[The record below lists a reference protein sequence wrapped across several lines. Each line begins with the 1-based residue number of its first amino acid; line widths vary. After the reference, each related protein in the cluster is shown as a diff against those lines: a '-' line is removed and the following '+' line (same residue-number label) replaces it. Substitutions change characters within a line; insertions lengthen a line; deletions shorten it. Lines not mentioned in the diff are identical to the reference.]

1 MLSRVLESYKRM
13 FRNRRF
19 LVLIS
24 VFCGAV
30 SIMSLTS
37 KEFQFVI
44 SELFPNIQNNS
55 TFVFFML
62 LISFASLGFMYLQS
76 GGDEITNRENLM
88 IAEKYL
94 SQAEES
100 RQLTES
106 KIRELSK
113 KIEAFESD
121 KNLTK
126 EEKQLVIDRIIN
138 QTKEDSI
145 TTIFK
150 VETEKLKSDLKSSLG
165 LEHLKYASSDI
176 IKRLRREISD
186 LRLRSN
192 VNLLIGM
199 SITAGGLYLLWST
212 VSMVDESELLKQLAS
227 EDGESNSKFIK
238 NLILPLVPRV
248 MLVIFVEVFAYFFL
262 RLYKNGLDEIKYF
275 QNELTN
281 IESKLSAVQFAYIT
295 NNEAALKISLE
306 SLANTERNFILSK
319 GQTTVELEK
328 AKSESELT
336 RNIISTIP
344 DLFKKVGKQ

>member
-1 MLSRVLESYKRM
+1 MFTQMIEMYGRM
-13 FRNRRF
+13 FRNRKL

-24 VFCGAV
+24 VFCGGV
-30 SIMSLTS
+30 SIISLTS
-37 KEFQFVI
+37 KEFQLVI
-44 SELFPNIQNNS
+44 FEVFPEIQNYS
-55 TFVFFML
+55 SFVFLML
-62 LISFASLGFMYLQS
+62 LVSFASLGLIYLQS
-76 GGDEITNRENLM
+76 GGNETVNSESMLITK
-88 IAEKYL
+88 KYL
-94 SQAEES
+94 SQLES
-100 RQLTES
+100 YKRLTEI
-106 KIRELSK
+106 KLNELSEK
-113 KIEAFESD
+113 FESFESD
-121 KNLTK
+121 KNLSK
-126 EEKQLVIDRIIN
+126 EEKQLVIEQIIN

-145 TTIFK
+145 TSIFK
-150 VETEKLKSDLKSSLG
+150 GETEKLKNDLKNSLG
-165 LEHLKYASSDI
+165 LDHLKDASSDI
-176 IKRLRREISD
+176 IRRLRREISD

-192 VNLLIGM
+192 VNLVIGM

-212 VSMVDESELLKQLAS
+212 VSMVDSSELLKQLAS
-227 EDGESNSKFIK
+227 ENGESNSKFIK

-306 SLANTERNFILSK
+306 SLAKTERNFVLNK

-344 DLFKKVGKQ
+344 ELFKKMGK